1 MRRTLMIITV
11 ALVLC
16 LCGCSEI
23 PQISDMPTEPSQSES
38 LPIKKSEGI
47 SQETDAP
54 QSSVNIDTPEES
66 GIASETMVADVRET
80 VSTPQPKEEIKQ
92 DSPKEETRATG
103 DSVTT
108 SSFELVKPSSEPAET
123 KALETTHVTEKPKE
137 TEEPKPAEAP
147 KETEPPVTPVEI
159 ELKPS
164 FDINYW
170 ISYAQGVAVSK
181 GLTLESSAVDCWDN
195 PITANPDCIYLE
207 RDINS
212 RMNRYAKDED
222 ITDVWIWYECIGTNS
237 YLIYVGYA

>member
-103 DSVTT
+103 DRSH
-108 SSFELVKPSSEPAET
+108 S
-123 KALETTHVTEKPKE
+123 
-137 TEEPKPAEAP
+137 
-147 KETEPPVTPVEI
+147 
-159 ELKPS
+159 
-164 FDINYW
+164 
-170 ISYAQGVAVSK
+170 G
-181 GLTLESSAVDCWDN
+181 
-195 PITANPDCIYLE
+195 TANICGFLFV
-207 RDINS
+207 R
-212 RMNRYAKDED
+212 
-222 ITDVWIWYECIGTNS
+222 CIGNHSNS
-237 YLIYVGYA
+237 LRSNFFIICNA